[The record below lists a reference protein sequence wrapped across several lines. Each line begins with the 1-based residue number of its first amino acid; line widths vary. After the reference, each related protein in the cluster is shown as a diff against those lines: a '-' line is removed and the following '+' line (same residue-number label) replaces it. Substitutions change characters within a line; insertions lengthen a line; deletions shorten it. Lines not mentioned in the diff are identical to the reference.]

1 MPTYTH
7 LVQWLEHQAY
17 TLGVG
22 GSNPPV
28 STILEYQS
36 GLMAQS
42 AKLMIREFKSHLQV
56 KQVIQGLS
64 LGRTTIL
71 FHSVMVTHFILV
83 EVFKVRILVE

>member
-1 MPTYTH
+1 MWVQLPSDTPYTH

-22 GSNPPV
+22 GSNPSV

-42 AKLMIREFKSHLQV
+42 AKLMIREFKSHLTPYN
-56 KQVIQGLS
+56 I
-64 LGRTTIL
+64 RT
-71 FHSVMVTHFILV
+71 
-83 EVFKVRILVE
+83 

>member
-1 MPTYTH
+1 MWVQVPSDTPYTH

-22 GSNPPV
+22 GSNPSV
-28 STILEYQS
+28 STALEFQS

-56 KQVIQGLS
+56 CGKLS
-64 LGRTTIL
+64 KIL
-71 FHSVMVTHFILV
+71 KNIKKPL
-83 EVFKVRILVE
+83 